1 MPRSQG
7 NSSPRLKRGPVRAAA
22 GKVSGTSKTAR
33 PRGDGALQAKTASR
47 PVVGW
52 REWVALPRLGIKAV
66 KVKVDTGARTS
77 ALHAFNVRPFKKDGR
92 DWVRFEI
99 HPLQRNDAAIK
110 ACEAEAVDYRW
121 VTNSGGGR
129 EKRFVIVTD
138 LQLGADSWPIEMTL
152 TDRDQMGFRM
162 LLGRTALERRLA
174 VDPARSYCF
183 GKPRGTKKAKKREQR
198 PTPRR
203 RAPQIKHEEE

>member
-1 MPRSQG
+1 MPKSQG
-7 NSSPRLKRGPVRAAA
+7 RPSLRSRHALAQPSAIEAPPIAALAKSGGDGQRRAASA
-22 GKVSGTSKTAR
+22 A
-33 PRGDGALQAKTASR
+33 R

-52 REWVALPRLGIKAV
+52 REWVALPGLGIKAV

-77 ALHAFNVRPFKKDGR
+77 ALHAFNVRPFRKDGR
-92 DWVRFEI
+92 DWVRFDL
-99 HPLQRNDAAIK
+99 HPLQRNDVAIK

-129 EKRFVIVTD
+129 EKRFVIVTE
-138 LQLGADSWPIEMTL
+138 LRLGAKSWPIEMTL

-162 LLGRTALERRLA
+162 LLGRTAMEGRLT

-183 GKPRGTKKAKKREQR
+183 GKPNAKKKTRKKTR
-198 PTPRR
+198 IRTPNR
-203 RAPQIKHEEE
+203 RARHISHEEE

>member
-1 MPRSQG
+1 MPRSQER
-7 NSSPRLKRGPVRAAA
+7 SPPRPKHDSEKA
-22 GKVSGTSKTAR
+22 TTAKA
-33 PRGDGALQAKTASR
+33 PSVPKSAKSRGDGKSRAGMAPR

-77 ALHAFNVRPFKKDGR
+77 ALHAFNVKPFKKDGR

-99 HPLQRNDAAIK
+99 HPLQRNDAVIK
-110 ACEAEAVDYRW
+110 VCEAEAVDYRW

-129 EKRFVIVTD
+129 EKRFVIVT
-138 LQLGADSWPIEMTL
+138 QLRLGSESWPIEMTL

-162 LLGRTALERRLA
+162 LLGRTALERRLT

-183 GKPRGTKKAKKREQR
+183 GKPRAKKKTKRK
-198 PTPRR
+198 TPLKTGAR
-203 RAPQIKHEEE
+203 RALRMADEEE